1 MTTTTAKPPR
11 KSVSQRKPAAPL
23 PPRAISEVLLIDLDR
38 IEVGPQARTEFDEIT
53 IQELA
58 GDIEA
63 NGLLQPVLVSP
74 VGDERYRLV
83 CGERRLRAVR
93 RLGQKHIPALVSKI
107 ADGAALVVQLA
118 ENIQRETMSTAD
130 LANAVKTLMDEL
142 GSVAAVANRIGKSKS
157 WVSKHYA
164 AATKYGWRTKE
175 LFENGAVEDL
185 EMLGVLA
192 QIEDAGSYSMM
203 SHALDLLDAGE
214 MNRQQARDYL
224 AEIKAGRDPSR
235 TPEDIEQ
242 AAKAEQEREA
252 RKAQKKAE
260 REARQQ
266 AAEQSPH
273 GLCSRIASACFKE
286 GATVARV
293 LTGYS
298 AEQIGRIEAEF
309 AAAHE
314 AGLQARASGNA
325 VVALAQALEEDYTS
339 TFLDN
344 IAVLRGFLNCAL
356 DIRGIIADGIEA
368 LKDDEA

>member
-1 MTTTTAKPPR
+1 MTTTTAKAPR
-11 KSVSQRKPAAPL
+11 KTVSQRKPAAPL
-23 PPRAISEVLLIDLDR
+23 PPKAISEVLLIELDR

-118 ENIQRETMSTAD
+118 ENIQREQMSLAD
-130 LANAVKTLMDEL
+130 LANAVKTLMNEL

-164 AATKYGWRTKE
+164 AATKYGWRTKA
-175 LFENGAVEDL
+175 LFENGVVEDL

-224 AEIKAGRDPSR
+224 AEIKAGRDPSLQPGDLAR
-235 TPEDIEQ
+235 Q
-242 AAKAEQEREA
+242 VQAEQEREA
-252 RKAQKKAE
+252 RKAQEKAE

-266 AAEQSPH
+266 PAEQSPKS
-273 GLCSRIASACFKE
+273 LCRGIASAVFKE
-286 GATVARV
+286 GATVAQV

-309 AAAHE
+309 AAPHE

-325 VVALAQALEEDYTS
+325 VVTLARALEESYTS
-339 TFLDN
+339 TYLDN
-344 IAVLRGFLNCAL
+344 IAVLRGFMDCVLN
-356 DIRGIIADGIEA
+356 IRGIIADAIEA
-368 LKDDEA
+368 IKENEA